1 MSTAKIASLLSLC
14 TAIVFFIILL
24 VTHFGGI
31 SQQYFEMV
39 HTPEK
44 YTEELLEHASQ
55 LNIILALDNAFI
67 ILYVS
72 TAFFAIKTWGAEATR
87 FIWLTTYSIIAAVG
101 LLDFVENFHT
111 HSMLEEVKAGS
122 SIMAHDIQW
131 QSTES
136 MLKWHLAYL
145 GFFLMAF
152 LIPINTPTEK
162 MLKYSLWFFF
172 VPTGI
177 LVYATI
183 GTHLGMAFQ
192 WIRYLNLL
200 GGFVMIYLIM
210 RKNIK

>member
-1 MSTAKIASLLSLC
+1 MSTAKIASMLSLS
-14 TAIVFFIILL
+14 TAIVFFAILMA
-24 VTHFGGI
+24 THLGGI
-31 SQQYFEMV
+31 SQQYFEIV
-39 HTPEK
+39 RSTEK

-72 TAFFAIKTWGAEATR
+72 TAFFAIKTWATDAPR
-87 FIWLTTYSIIAAVG
+87 FVWITTYVLIALVG
-101 LLDFVENFHT
+101 LLDFVENFHIY
-111 HSMLEEVKAGS
+111 SMLQQVKAGAA
-122 SIMAHDIQW
+122 ITAHDIQW

-145 GFFLMAF
+145 GFFLMGF
-152 LIPINTPTEK
+152 LIPANTTAEK
-162 MLKYSLWFFF
+162 MLKYSLWIFF

-200 GGFVMIYLIM
+200 SGFVMIYLIM